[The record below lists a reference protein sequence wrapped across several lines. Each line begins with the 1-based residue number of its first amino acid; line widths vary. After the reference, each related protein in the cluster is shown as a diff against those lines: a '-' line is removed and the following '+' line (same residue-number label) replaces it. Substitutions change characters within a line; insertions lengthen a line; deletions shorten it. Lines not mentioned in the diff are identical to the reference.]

1 MDFERNNL
9 DRAVSPYLRQHADN
23 PVWWQEWK
31 PEVLEH
37 AKEENKVL
45 FVSVGYATCHW
56 CHVMAR
62 GAFSNLDVAAILNRD
77 FVSIKVD
84 REQRPDIDQYLMDF
98 LVATTG
104 NGGWPLNAFLTPK
117 GYPFFAMT
125 YAAATPVHGV
135 PAFGEILNR
144 VTQFYREKGSDVQPF
159 ELPSGAELP
168 RGFLDD
174 EGLAEVVTK
183 VAESYD
189 PEEGGLTG
197 RQKFPPHCPNLF
209 LLYAAAAAGGRPG
222 EPPPTDQTTLAT
234 VRVAS
239 EPLRKSF
246 DAITYRG
253 LQDHVGGGFFRY
265 CVDPGWQIP
274 HFEKML
280 YDQAMSLW
288 NLSLAARFFDEP
300 FYRRA
305 AVRTFG
311 CLERDF
317 RLGDLYV
324 SSHDADTDHE
334 EGATYLWDREEL
346 ENLVPRDLW
355 EAFERTFV
363 VTDAGNFEGKNHL
376 VMRDPE
382 ALAAE
387 GLGSNDLDAVMAKLL
402 EARLRR
408 RQPEVD
414 RKLITSWN
422 ALAGIAL
429 LQLDRQLGVR
439 KAGVRAEEIFRAL
452 IVEHLNDG
460 SLAHSSL
467 EGRLQEDHFLSDYAA
482 LFLFA
487 TYLREDRD
495 VDPGVMAA
503 LSKGTLA
510 FRKAEA
516 WFEAEN
522 SDFQP
527 VPASGY
533 DMPYPSSVSL
543 AEVALLRY
551 RIQEGDLYDELGAS
565 GAIQNAFLDIG
576 ALMAGG
582 YFLEVESPAPL
593 EWQNLPIHAM
603 QKRGPGE
610 SYCHRG
616 VCYMGLPNTLQGG
629 SV

>member
-1 MDFERNNL
+1 MSMNFERNNL
-9 DRAVSPYLRQHADN
+9 DGASSPYLRQHADN

-37 AKEENKVL
+37 ARDNNKVV

-56 CHVMAR
+56 CHVMAQ
-62 GAFSNLDVAAILNRD
+62 GAFSHPDVAAILNRD

-98 LVATTG
+98 LLATTG
-104 NGGWPLNAFLTPK
+104 NGGWPLNAFLTPE

-125 YAAATPVHGV
+125 YAAPTPVHGV
-135 PAFGEILNR
+135 PAFPEILNR
-144 VTQFYREKGSDVQPF
+144 VTQFYREKGHDVQPF
-159 ELPSGAELP
+159 ELPAGPELP

-174 EGLAEVVTK
+174 EGLSDAISKVV
-183 VAESYD
+183 ESYD
-189 PEEGGLTG
+189 PEDGGLAG

-209 LLYAAAAAGGRPG
+209 LLYAAAAAGGLPG
-222 EPPPTDQTTLAT
+222 AVPGPDAT
-234 VRVAS
+234 KPETVQKSSA
-239 EPLRKSF
+239 PLRRTF
-246 DAITYRG
+246 DAITHRG

-265 CVDPGWQIP
+265 CVDSGWQIP

-280 YDQAMSLW
+280 YDQAMLLW
-288 NLSLAARFFDEP
+288 GLSVAGRFFDEP

-305 AVRTFG
+305 AIRTFG

-317 RLGDLYV
+317 RLGELYV
-324 SSHDADTDHE
+324 SSHDADTDHK

-346 ENLVPRDLW
+346 EKLVPPDLW

-363 VTDAGNFEGKNHL
+363 VTDTGNFEGKNHL

-382 ALAAE
+382 ALSAQ
-387 GLGSNDLDAVMAKLL
+387 GLGRDDLDAIMVKLL
-402 EARLRR
+402 DERKRR

-429 LQLDRQLGVR
+429 LQLNRQLGVE
-439 KAGVRAEEIFRAL
+439 KAGIRAEEIFSAL
-452 IVEHLNDG
+452 VAEHLNDG
-460 SLAHSSL
+460 FLAHSSL
-467 EGRLQEDHFLSDYAA
+467 EGRLQEDQFLSDYAA

-487 TYLREDRD
+487 TFLREDRE
-495 VDPGVMAA
+495 VDSGVMAA

-510 FRKAEA
+510 FRKANA

-522 SDFQP
+522 PDFQP
-527 VPASGY
+527 IPASGY

-543 AEVALLRY
+543 AEIALLRY
-551 RIQEGDLYDELGAS
+551 RIQEGDLFEELGAS
-565 GAIQNAFLDIG
+565 GAVQNAFLDIG
-576 ALMAGG
+576 ALIAGG
-582 YFLEVESPAPL
+582 FFLEIESPVPL
-593 EWQNLPIHAM
+593 EWKHLPIHVI
-603 QKRGPGE
+603 QKRGPNE
-610 SYCHRG
+610 SHCHRG
-616 VCYMGLPNTLQGG
+616 VCYMGLPK
-629 SV
+629 

>member
-9 DRAVSPYLRQHADN
+9 DRAVSPYLRQHSDN

-62 GAFSNLDVAAILNRD
+62 GAFSHPDVAAILNRD

-125 YAAATPVHGV
+125 YAAPTAVHGI
-135 PAFGEILNR
+135 PPFQEILRR
-144 VTQFYREKGSDVQPF
+144 VTDFYQEKGESVQPF
-159 ELPSGAELP
+159 ELPVAQELS

-174 EGLAEVVTK
+174 EGLAQTISSI
-183 VAESYD
+183 AESYD
-189 PEEGGLTG
+189 PEEGGLAG
-197 RQKFPPHCPNLF
+197 RQKFPPHSPNLF
-209 LLYAAAAAGGRPG
+209 LLYAG
-222 EPPPTDQTTLAT
+222 EAVSGAPEALKKT
-234 VRVAS
+234 
-239 EPLRKSF
+239 F
-246 DAITYRG
+246 DAMTYGG
-253 LQDHVGGGFFRY
+253 LHDHVGGGFYRY

-280 YDQAMSLW
+280 YDQAMMLW
-288 NLSLAARFFDEP
+288 NLSLAARVFDST

-305 AVRTFG
+305 ALRTFA

-317 RLGDLYV
+317 RLGNLYV

-334 EGATYLWDREEL
+334 EGATYLWTYDEL
-346 ENLVPRDLW
+346 RKLIGPQQW
-355 EAFERTFV
+355 EAFERSFV
-363 VTDAGNFEGKNHL
+363 VTEGGNFEGQNHL
-376 VMRDPE
+376 TMRRPG
-382 ALAAE
+382 ALSAQ
-387 GLGSNDLDAVMAKLL
+387 GLSEEEIDALMVRLL
-402 EARLRR
+402 EHRSRR
-408 RQPEVD
+408 PQPQID

-429 LQLDRQLGVR
+429 LQLHRNLGVDE
-439 KAGVRAEEIFRAL
+439 ASHRAEELFNTL
-452 IVEHLNDG
+452 ITNHLNDG
-460 SLAHSSL
+460 TLAHSSL
-467 EGRLQEDHFLSDYAA
+467 DGALQDDEFLGDYAA

-487 TYLREDRD
+487 TYLREDRE
-495 VDPGVMAA
+495 VDPSILAA
-503 LSKGTLA
+503 LSKGLLG
-510 FRKAEA
+510 FRKADG

-522 SDFQP
+522 PDFQP
-527 VPASGY
+527 VPASTY

-543 AEVALLRY
+543 AELARLRY
-551 RIQEGDLYDELGAS
+551 QIQEGELYDELGAS
-565 GAIQNAFLDIG
+565 GKIQHAFLDL
-576 ALMAGG
+576 ASLVAGG
-582 YFLEVESPAPL
+582 FFLEIESPNPL
-593 EWQNLPIHAM
+593 EWKNLPIHVM
-603 QKRGPGE
+603 QKRGSGE

-616 VCYMGLPNTLQGG
+616 VCYMGLPKTSPGG
-629 SV
+629 RG

>member
-1 MDFERNNL
+1 MDFESNNL
-9 DRAVSPYLRQHADN
+9 NRAVSPYLRQHADN

-62 GAFSNLDVAAILNRD
+62 GAFSHPDVAAILNRD

-125 YAAATPVHGV
+125 YAAPTAVHGI
-135 PAFGEILNR
+135 PAFPEILDR
-144 VTQFYREKGSDVQPF
+144 VTRFYREKGDDVQPF
-159 ELPSGAELP
+159 ELPGGAELP

-174 EGLAEVVTK
+174 EGLAEAVSK

-189 PEEGGLTG
+189 PEEGGLAG

-209 LLYAAAAAGGRPG
+209 LLYAAAAGGHPG
-222 EPPPTDQTTLAT
+222 DAPDQKAPAT
-234 VRVAS
+234 VESAS
-239 EPLRKSF
+239 ASLRRTF

-253 LQDHVGGGFFRY
+253 LHDHVGGGFFRY

-288 NLSLAARFFDEP
+288 SLSLAARFFDEP

-305 AVRTFG
+305 ALRTFG

-317 RLGDLYV
+317 RSGDLYV
-324 SSHDADTDHE
+324 SSHDADTDHT

-346 ENLVPRDLW
+346 EKLVPPDLW
-355 EAFERTFV
+355 EDFERTFV
-363 VTDAGNFEGKNHL
+363 VTDSGNFEGKNHL

-382 ALAAE
+382 ALAAK
-387 GLGSNDLDAVMAKLL
+387 GLQPDDLDAVMAKLL
-402 EARLRR
+402 EERMRR
-408 RQPEVD
+408 PQPGVD

-429 LQLDRQLGVR
+429 LQLKRHLGVE
-439 KAGVRAEEIFRAL
+439 KAGVRAEEVFSAL
-452 IVEHLNDG
+452 VAEHLTDG

-467 EGRLQEDHFLSDYAA
+467 EGQLQEDQFLSDYAA

-487 TYLREDRD
+487 TYLREDRE

-503 LSKGTLA
+503 LLKGTLA

-522 SDFQP
+522 ADFQP
-527 VPASGY
+527 IPASGY

-582 YFLEVESPAPL
+582 YFIEVESPAPL
-593 EWQNLPIHAM
+593 EWKNLPIHAM
-603 QKRGPGE
+603 QKRGPGK

-616 VCYMGLPNTLQGG
+616 VCYMGLPR
-629 SV
+629 